1 MATVTEGNN
10 LGDLLMTE
18 VKEGWT
24 RQKRTITGAASLL
37 LGTVLAALT
46 VGAAS
51 SAAKTGGNTGNGT
64 LTLDATAPKL
74 AGVTPG
80 VYAVR
85 CITAAAN
92 GGTFRVEA
100 PNGVVLGDVAVGDT
114 FADQVKFVIADGAAD
129 FIVGDGFDITVAAG
143 SGKYQAIDF
152 AGTGGA
158 EKAVA
163 VLAEDVDASLADQPG
178 IVIARGAVVNSS
190 ALVWP
195 AGATTDQKNAAL
207 AQLEA
212 LGIVSVAAL

>member
-1 MATVTEGNN
+1 MTTVTEGNH
-10 LGDLLMTE
+10 LGDLLLTE

-64 LTLDATAPKL
+64 LTLDAVTPKL
-74 AGVTPG
+74 TGVTPG

-85 CITAAAN
+85 CIAAAAN

-129 FIVGDGFDITVAAG
+129 FVVGDGFDITVATG
-143 SGKYQAIDF
+143 SGKYQAVDF
-152 AGTGGA
+152 AATGGA

-163 VLAEDVDASLADQPG
+163 VLAENVDASLADKPG
-178 IVIARGAVVNSS
+178 IVIARGAVINSG

-212 LGIVSVAAL
+212 LGIVATAAL